1 MQISAGSANVT
12 NGSNI
17 VQLPGADLTG
27 VVSGHAF
34 HIRGVDAVYS
44 IIAAAPAA
52 SPPTVTLSVNYAGIT
67 ASGVEYRITTGF
79 SPNNNLYEPDP
90 GDVDIPMLL
99 KHRLVRPIDGGL
111 AVGSTYTTPEAYGA
125 KYDGSDDTAALTAA
139 INNGDHIFLK
149 PGRTYS
155 TNGLTITDRNRI
167 KIFGGGTLKLRD
179 GANASLLK
187 LVSVYR
193 SDIDNIMLDGNK
205 AGQTSGYCHGIE
217 GIDFLF
223 GTVKNCKIYE
233 CRNTGLYVY
242 AASVYTDETQL
253 TGNYIDM
260 CDGFGIVVSG
270 TGDHLV
276 KGNHVKFNNSGN
288 IWMVNT
294 YNCTVEGNMVLSAG
308 LDRYTFAVTGQGR
321 GILIEGGRGAVVKG
335 NQCRANTQEGI
346 EIYQSGNAQVEGNF
360 CQYNSMYSAGSYS
373 GILVYDSD
381 DCIVSSNHSADFDY
395 AVQGAPFNVRH
406 QQYGLKIDGNS
417 LRAKVTGNNFLAAS
431 NLTGGAL
438 ITSGST
444 YTAANNEGLAD
455 SDRVYWD
462 IDTQSVNG
470 VQRIRHGFDNFLGNS
485 NFEHWL
491 DGVNAAPSA
500 WTVQGDVTVS
510 RSSTATAGAYSA
522 QLVFG
527 TGNTGELYQVIPTN
541 TVVDYTFSCYV
552 QRTAGTGRAR
562 LVAQQADAPYT
573 EFASVELSTVAG
585 WQPAML
591 TVKPSAGSLLRFA
604 IKSYDNVAST
614 WLIDECMFE
623 ESKGIASTWTAAALN
638 DSSDQ
643 NVWGVQYFK
652 QRPELQWGA
661 IIRNL
666 PVYADNAAAITGG
679 LTTDTLYRT
688 ATGVVMVVY

>member
-1 MQISAGSANVT
+1 MSQISAGTANVT
-12 NGSNI
+12 NGNNI
-17 VQLPGADLTG
+17 VQLPGADLSG
-27 VVSGHAF
+27 VMSGHAF
-34 HIRGVDAVYS
+34 HVRGVDAVYS

-79 SPNNNLYEPDP
+79 SPNNSLYEPDP

-99 KHRLVRPIDGGL
+99 KHRLIRPL
-111 AVGSTYTTPEAYGA
+111 
-125 KYDGSDDTAALTAA
+125 
-139 INNGDHIFLK
+139 
-149 PGRTYS
+149 
-155 TNGLTITDRNRI
+155 
-167 KIFGGGTLKLRD
+167 D
-179 GANASLLK
+179 GA
-187 LVSVYR
+187 
-193 SDIDNIMLDGNK
+193 
-205 AGQTSGYCHGIE
+205 
-217 GIDFLF
+217 
-223 GTVKNCKIYE
+223 
-233 CRNTGLYVY
+233 
-242 AASVYTDETQL
+242 
-253 TGNYIDM
+253 
-260 CDGFGIVVSG
+260 
-270 TGDHLV
+270 
-276 KGNHVKFNNSGN
+276 
-288 IWMVNT
+288 VNFSR
-294 YNCTVEGNMVLSAG
+294 V
-308 LDRYTFAVTGQGR
+308 
-321 GILIEGGRGAVVKG
+321 
-335 NQCRANTQEGI
+335 
-346 EIYQSGNAQVEGNF
+346 
-360 CQYNSMYSAGSYS
+360 
-373 GILVYDSD
+373 
-381 DCIVSSNHSADFDY
+381 
-395 AVQGAPFNVRH
+395 
-406 QQYGLKIDGNS
+406 
-417 LRAKVTGNNFLAAS
+417 
-431 NLTGGAL
+431 
-438 ITSGST
+438 
-444 YTAANNEGLAD
+444 
-455 SDRVYWD
+455 VYWD
-462 IDTQSVNG
+462 VDTQSVNG

-623 ESKGIASTWTAAALN
+623 ESKGVASTWTAAALN

-666 PVYADNAAAITGG
+666 PVYADNTAAIAGG
-679 LTTDTLYRT
+679 LTTDTVYRT